1 MWVDGLGRGITVVS
15 EERCRMRSRRS
26 WIEEANFL
34 TRLMGG
40 EGSVACGVARC
51 ITATYVK
58 QGFGEL
64 ERMRGRAVTR
74 IREPG
79 LRTDL
84 EY

>member
-1 MWVDGLGRGITVVS
+1 
-15 EERCRMRSRRS
+15 
-26 WIEEANFL
+26 
-34 TRLMGG
+34 
-40 EGSVACGVARC
+40 VACGVARC